1 MTQLMLT
8 RPHTHA
14 GRFYSP
20 GDRLDVATDT
30 ADWLIAQGVARLVP
44 EPTKPRSGPE
54 PKIAAH
60 SPTPSPEE
68 PQP

>member
-1 MTQLMLT
+1 MTRILLN

-14 GRFYSP
+14 GRLYAP
-20 GDRLDVATDT
+20 GDRLDVAADT
-30 ADWLIAQGVARLVP
+30 ADWLIAQGVVRPVP
-44 EPTKPRSGPE
+44 EPAKSKPGPD
-54 PKIAAH
+54 K